1 MAMRSFTRL
10 YDDHED
16 AAHVVQALE
25 ASGIPH
31 ADISLV
37 ASNVDRRHDTIST
50 HETTGTADSDAGSAD
65 VASTSAES
73 VDAESTGAG
82 AGATVGTILGGGAG
96 LLAGVG
102 LLAIPGVGPIVA
114 AGWLVATITGA
125 GVGAAG
131 GGILG
136 SLVGAGVPEEHA
148 HVYAEGVRRGGTLVT
163 VRADESQADQVDAIL
178 DQRAPVDPAL
188 RQADYQQA
196 GWTGFDPAAPP
207 LTTDEVVA
215 ERQRRVRVS

>member
-37 ASNVDRRHDTIST
+37 ASNVDRRHDTVDT
-50 HETTGTADSDAGSAD
+50 YETTGTAVADGAD
-65 VASTSAES
+65 VAST
-73 VDAESTGAG
+73 DAESTGAG
-82 AGATVGTILGGGAG
+82 AGASVGTIVGGGAG
-96 LLAGVG
+96 LLAGLG

-114 AGWLVATITGA
+114 AGWLIATITGA

-163 VRADESQADQVDAIL
+163 VRADESQADQIDAIL
-178 DQRAPVDPAL
+178 DQRTPVDPAL